1 MSGQRQ
7 VFLRDATGLV
17 RGFSWFDAFMIAS
30 GSVGWSVYA
39 YSSQIAFVGSA
50 DPGADF
56 FLSEVLGC
64 LAILPVV
71 YVYAYM
77 AVSMPRSGA
86 DYVWV
91 SRVIHGLPGF
101 MIGWAFLVGV
111 YMVGGGGN
119 AYSFGTVG
127 LPDTLLTMGYA
138 LHNPS
143 LITLTSSLSQ
153 PAPAFAMGIGLLIL
167 GALIGGSSARV
178 FHRAMLVL
186 TALIV
191 LGAIVSFVILASAT
205 HADFVNAVNGYGGTN
220 MTYDGIINQ
229 AKATGWSW
237 SGPTWTMT
245 VASIPLGLLLFASPT
260 NASLAAGEVKNVKKS
275 MPLAMFVCLIAALVV
290 NGVGTLLVVN
300 VVGYPFIQASLAL
313 GSSWPLAA
321 PPWAIVFVS
330 MLTNNIPLLI
340 LLQIGWLAF
349 YPWAIGQGFL
359 TSTRYIFA
367 FSFDRAFPQLFADIS
382 ERFHF
387 PIKAM
392 LLSLFGQII
401 FLVFTAFTTI
411 VGAFLNL
418 TAIMVLVWAV
428 GSLAAVFLPY
438 RKKEL
443 ATALPGSKWKV
454 PLISIMGAI
463 SFVLMC
469 AVFYFACST
478 QLVGPSTPAS
488 ATALIMIFV
497 VGAVIFALR
506 SLQLKSQG
514 FSLKAVYSEIPPE

>member
-1 MSGQRQ
+1 MTAERR

-17 RGFSWFDAFMIAS
+17 RGFSWLDAFMIAS
-30 GSVGWSVYA
+30 GSVGWSIYA

-56 FLSEVLGC
+56 VLSEVIGC
-64 LAILPVV
+64 LAIMPVV

-77 AVSMPRSGA
+77 TVCMPRSGA

-101 MIGWAFLVGV
+101 LIGWAFWIGV
-111 YMVGGGGN
+111 YCVGGGGD
-119 AYSFGTVG
+119 AYAFGTVG
-127 LPDTLLTMGYA
+127 LPDTLASLGYS

-143 LITLTSSLSQ
+143 LVNLTSTLSQ
-153 PAPAFAMGIGLLIL
+153 PMPAFVMGIGMLIL
-167 GALIGGSSARV
+167 GALIGGSTAKV
-178 FHRAMLVL
+178 FHRAMLFL

-191 LGAIVSFVILASAT
+191 IGALVSFAILASST

-220 MTYDGIINQ
+220 MTYDGIISQ

-237 SGPTWTMT
+237 SGTTWAMT

-260 NASLAAGEVKNVKKS
+260 NAALAGGEVKNVKKS
-275 MPLAMFVCLIAALVV
+275 MPFAMFACLVAALIID
-290 NGVGTLLVVN
+290 GLGTWLTVN
-300 VVGYPFIQASLAL
+300 VVGYPFIQASIAL
-313 GSSWPLAA
+313 GSSWPLVA

-330 MLTNNIPLLI
+330 MLTNNVGLLLI
-340 LLQIGWLAF
+340 LQLGWLAF
-349 YPWAIGQGFL
+349 FPWAIGQGFL
-359 TSTRYIFA
+359 TSTRYVFA
-367 FSFDRAFPQLFADIS
+367 FSFDRAFPTMFADIS

-392 LLSLFGQII
+392 LLSFAGQII

-428 GSLAAVFLPY
+428 GSLAAILLPY
-438 RKKEL
+438 RKKEI
-443 ATALPGSKWKV
+443 AQIVPGSKWKI
-454 PLISIMGAI
+454 PLMSIMGSI

-469 AVFYFACST
+469 AVFYFACTT

-488 ATALIMIFV
+488 AAALIMIFV
-497 VGAVIFALR
+497 VGGVIFGLR
-506 SLQLKSQG
+506 SLQLKRQG